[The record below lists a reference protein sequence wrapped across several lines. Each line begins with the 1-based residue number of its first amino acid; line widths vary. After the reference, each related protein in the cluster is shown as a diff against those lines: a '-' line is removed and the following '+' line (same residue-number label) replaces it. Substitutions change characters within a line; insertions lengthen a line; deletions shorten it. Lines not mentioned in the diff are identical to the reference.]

1 MTLAAGPAGAE
12 VRVGLDAETL
22 KMTLDAICDYVA
34 SALGEDR
41 QLELDHDDVCPVD
54 LVRGMCSDELGVQ
67 LLFIPE
73 EYGGMGGGTIDVYRV
88 CEQMARLDIGVATSV
103 LATFLGSDPIF
114 VGATQEQKREWLTE
128 IAEKGVLYA
137 YGATEPDAGS
147 DLAALKTTA
156 TPVVADGS
164 VTGYR
169 LNGRKQW
176 ISNGGIADKYT
187 ILASAPGGPC
197 WFVLD
202 RGTEGFAQN
211 RPEDKHGI
219 RLSNTAAL
227 FLDDVFV
234 PAANLVGGV
243 EGQGLTQAQ
252 KVFGYTR
259 LMVAAF
265 GLGGG
270 WSALDRAI
278 TYSTTRIQG
287 GAPLSAKQGYT
298 HKLIVPHAVRLEA
311 ARAYIE
317 YAAYRTDAGE
327 GADGALNTEG
337 AIAKYLATE
346 AGNAAADA
354 AIQAHGGYGYT
365 REYLVEKIRR
375 DVRITTIYEGT
386 SEIMEMTIARDRWQ
400 QHLKSAG
407 SYYREIASE
416 LRALHAL
423 HPDVGAGTAALA
435 SDAMAAILEA
445 CRVGRLTRN
454 QHVLLRLGELIACA
468 EGAAC
473 FVGRAATALDGKLPA
488 KADHRFGPGALAAMA
503 RVFARDAAQRVACE
517 GLRWVTGADRAP
529 AQPASTPGAGADDRG
544 VIPLGASVGLDAVHT
559 AQAGLIADM
568 DLVADAL
575 YGRGGPASQESTEPR

>member
-1 MTLAAGPAGAE
+1 MTLLMSPVGAAAGT
-12 VRVGLDAETL
+12 GLDAETL
-22 KMTLDAICDYVA
+22 KMTLEAIRDYVSDAIP
-34 SALGEDR
+34 EER
-41 QLELDHDDVCPVD
+41 QLQLDREDECPQDV
-54 LVRGMCSDELGVQ
+54 VRGMCSDQLGIQ

-73 EYGGMGGGTIDVYRV
+73 EYGGMGGGTVDVYRV
-88 CEQMARLDIGVATSV
+88 CEQMARLDIGIATSV
-103 LATFLGSDPIF
+103 LATFLGSDPLF
-114 VGATQEQKREWLTE
+114 VGATPEQKREWLTE
-128 IAEKGVLYA
+128 IADRGVLYA

-156 TPVVADGS
+156 TAVMADGV

-169 LNGRKQW
+169 LSGRKQW

-187 ILASAPGGPC
+187 ILASAPGGPS

-202 RGTEGFAQN
+202 RGTDGFTQN
-211 RPEDKHGI
+211 KPEDKHGI

-227 FLDDVFV
+227 FLDGAFV
-234 PAANLVGGV
+234 PAGNLVGGV

-270 WSALDRAI
+270 WAALDRAI
-278 TYSTTRIQG
+278 QYSTTRIQG

-298 HKLIVPHAVRLEA
+298 HKLIVPHAIRLEA
-311 ARAYIE
+311 ARAFIE
-317 YAAYRTDAGE
+317 DVAVRIDAGE
-327 GADGALNTEG
+327 GADGGLNTEG

-346 AGNAAADA
+346 AGNMAADA

-365 REYLVEKIRR
+365 REYLVEKIKR

-407 SYYREIASE
+407 RYYHEIASE
-416 LRALHAL
+416 LNGLHAR
-423 HPDVGAGTAALA
+423 HPDVGAGNAALA
-435 SDAMAAILEA
+435 SDALGAVLEA
-445 CRVGRLTRN
+445 CRVSRLTRH
-454 QHVLLRLGELIACA
+454 QHVLLRLGELIAQA
-468 EGAAC
+468 EGAAR
-473 FVGRAATALDGKLPA
+473 FAVRAAAALEGGLPE
-488 KADHRFGPGALAAMA
+488 KADRRFDAATLAAMS
-503 RVFARDAAQRVACE
+503 RVFARDAAQKVACD
-517 GLRWVTGADRAP
+517 GMRWVTGARAAGSP
-529 AQPASTPGAGADDRG
+529 GGAAAQGAAAKSFETG
-544 VIPLGASVGLDAVHT
+544 LGLDAVFA
-559 AQAGLIADM
+559 AQAGLVADM

-575 YGRGGPASQESTEPR
+575 YGRSSSASPAEG